1 MKREDK
7 MTRNIITT
15 RRQLIKGGLA
25 ATAVLASP
33 AVLRAQGRRDLS
45 MLTWAGHTDPDAIG
59 AFEETHNVRI
69 RAKEY
74 VGGDQMLAQIAQ
86 SPAGTYDVILSD
98 AEYVVQ
104 LQQAG
109 FIAPL
114 APEDYPFDDFFPE
127 FQNFR
132 GHWFDGDPYAVFLR
146 FGFLGLSHNRAAMSE
161 AEARSYRSMWDAQH
175 EGRIGHFDWH
185 LPNLGTLSLVNGNE
199 TPFDL
204 DESRWS
210 KLTET
215 MMSLRPQVRGF
226 YDYGGMLSA
235 LRSGEVAAIP
245 GIGDWITGVL
255 ARDGADVT
263 TTIPEEGGLQ
273 WTESLSI
280 GAGSK
285 NQDLARTFI
294 QYMLSPE
301 GQVKTATL
309 KAYPAMIP
317 TRSGWARLND
327 ELPGEAQRQNMVLN
341 GPNALDEIRAGRI
354 RLRELPVQQPLETW
368 NDAWT
373 RYKNA

>member
-1 MKREDK
+1 
-7 MTRNIITT
+7 MTPEIITT
-15 RRQLIKGGLA
+15 RRRLIKGGLA
-25 ATAVLASP
+25 AATVLATP
-33 AVLRAQGRRDLS
+33 GILRAQGRRDLS
-45 MLTWAGHTDPDAIG
+45 MLTWAGHADPDVIG
-59 AFEETHNVRI
+59 AFEEAHNVRI
-69 RAKEY
+69 RAKQY

-104 LQQAG
+104 LKQAG
-109 FIAPL
+109 FIEPL
-114 APEDYPFDDFFPE
+114 TPEDYPFDDFFPE

-132 GHWFDGDPYAVFLR
+132 GHWFGGHPYAVFLR
-146 FGFLGLSHNRAAMSE
+146 FGFLGLSHHRAAISE
-161 AEARSYRSMWDAQH
+161 ADARSYHCMWDRQH

-185 LPNLGTLSLVNGNE
+185 LPNLGTLSLVNGNA

-204 DESRWS
+204 DDKHWGE
-210 KLTET
+210 LTET

-255 ARDGADVT
+255 ARDGADVA

-280 GAGSK
+280 GARSA
-285 NQDLARTFI
+285 NQDLARKFI

-317 TRSGWARLND
+317 TRSGWARLN
-327 ELPGEAQRQNMVLN
+327 EEKPGEARRQNMVLN

-354 RLRELPVQQPLETW
+354 QLRELPVQQALETW

>member
-1 MKREDK
+1 
-7 MTRNIITT
+7 MTRNSITT

-25 ATAVLASP
+25 AATVLASP
-33 AVLRAQGRRDLS
+33 SVLRAQARRDLT
-45 MLTWAGHTDPDAIG
+45 MLTWAGHADPDVIG
-59 AFEETHNVRI
+59 AFEEAHNVRI

-74 VGGDQMLAQIAQ
+74 VGGDQMLAQISQ
-86 SPAGTYDVILSD
+86 SPTGTYDVILAD

-109 FIAPL
+109 FIEQL
-114 APEDYPFDDFFPE
+114 DPEDYPFDDFFPA

-132 GHWFDGDPYAVFLR
+132 GHWFDGHPYAVFLR
-146 FGFLGLSHNRAAMSE
+146 FGYLGLSHNRAAMSE
-161 AEARSYRSMWDAQH
+161 ADARSYRSMWDPQH
-175 EGRIGHFDWH
+175 EGLIGHFDWH
-185 LPNLGTLSLVNGNE
+185 LPNLGALSLLNGNLS
-199 TPFDL
+199 PFDL
-204 DESRWS
+204 DEQHWTE
-210 KLTET
+210 LTDT
-215 MMSLRPQVRGF
+215 LMLLRPQVRGF

-280 GAGSK
+280 GVGSR

-294 QYMLSPE
+294 QYMMSPE

-317 TRSGWARLND
+317 TRAGWARLND

-354 RLRELPVQQPLETW
+354 RLRELPVQQSLEIW

>member
-1 MKREDK
+1 

-15 RRQLIKGGLA
+15 RRRLIKGGIAAAATLA
-25 ATAVLASP
+25 APS
-33 AVLRAQGRRDLS
+33 VLRAQGRRDLS
-45 MLTWAGHTDPDAIG
+45 MLTWAGHADPDVIG
-59 AFEETHNVRI
+59 AFEEAHNVRI

-109 FIAPL
+109 FIDPL
-114 APEDYPFDDFFPE
+114 SPEDYPFDDFFPE
-127 FQNFR
+127 FQDFR
-132 GHWFDGDPYAVFLR
+132 GHWFDGQPYAVFLR
-146 FGFLGLSHNRAAMSE
+146 FGFLGLSHHRGAMSE
-161 AEARSYRSMWDAQH
+161 AEARSYRSMWETRH

-185 LPNLGTLSLVNGNE
+185 LPNLGALSLMNGNAA
-199 TPFDL
+199 PFDL
-204 DESRWS
+204 GAGDWAA
-210 KLTET
+210 LTET

-235 LRSGEVAAIP
+235 LRSGEVTAIP

-280 GAGSK
+280 GTRSR
-285 NQDLARTFI
+285 NPDLARQFI
-294 QYMLSPE
+294 QYMLSPD

-317 TRSGWARLND
+317 TRSGWARLNA
-327 ELPGEAQRQNMVLN
+327 EQPGEAKRQNMVLN

-354 RLRELPVQQPLETW
+354 RLRELPVQQSLETW

>member
-1 MKREDK
+1 

-45 MLTWAGHTDPDAIG
+45 MLTWAGHADPDAIG

-317 TRSGWARLND
+317 TRSGWAQLND

>member
-1 MKREDK
+1 
-7 MTRNIITT
+7 MTQNILTS
-15 RRQLIKGGLA
+15 RRALIKGAL
-25 ATAVLASP
+25 ATAASFATP
-33 AVLRAQGRRDLS
+33 SLLRAQERRELS
-45 MLTWAGHTDPDAIG
+45 MLTWAGHADPDVIG
-59 AFEETHNVRI
+59 AFEEAHNVRI

-104 LQQAG
+104 LKQAG
-109 FIAPL
+109 VIERL
-114 APEDYPFDDFFPE
+114 ALEDYPFDDFFPE

-132 GHWFDGDPYAVFLR
+132 GHWFDGAPYAVFLR
-146 FGFLGLSHNRAAMSE
+146 FGFLGLSHHRAAMSA
-161 AEARSYRSMWDAQH
+161 AEARSYRIMWDGRH
-175 EGRIGHFDWH
+175 VGRIGHFDWH
-185 LPNLGTLSLVNGNE
+185 LPNLGVLSLTNGNSR
-199 TPFDL
+199 PFDL
-204 DESRWS
+204 DDAAWGD
-210 KLTET
+210 LTET
-215 MMSLRPQVRGF
+215 MMSLRPQARGF

-280 GAGSK
+280 GTGSR
-285 NQDLARTFI
+285 NRDLARAFI

-309 KAYPAMIP
+309 RAYPAMIP
-317 TRSGWARLND
+317 TRAGWRRLND
-327 ELPGEAQRQNMVLN
+327 ERSGEARRQNMVLN

-354 RLRELPVQQPLETW
+354 HLRELPVQQSLETW

-373 RYKNA
+373 RYKNT